1 MIEYDNFRKSLKNL
15 ESRNE
20 YRKNKTQYPDKDTEE
35 SVTES
40 VIQRFEICYD
50 CLWKVL
56 KHYLE
61 EIEGRVDVPS
71 SPRGVFRVAAE
82 AQVLDTSVEQ
92 WFKYINA
99 RIGTTHDYDGEKAQK
114 AIDIIDEF
122 INDSTKLYQ
131 KMTGAEWK

>member
-20 YRKNKTQYPDKDTEE
+20 YRKNNMQNFSRDMDE

-56 KHYLE
+56 KRYLE
-61 EIEGRVDVPS
+61 EVEGRADVPS
-71 SPRGVFRVAAE
+71 SPKGVFRVAAE
-82 AQVLDTSVEQ
+82 VQILNSSVEQ
-92 WFKYINA
+92 WFKYIDA
-99 RIGTTHDYDGEKAQK
+99 RIGTTHDYDGEKAQN
-114 AIDIIDEF
+114 AIKLIDGF
-122 INDSTKLYQ
+122 IDDTIKLYQ
-131 KMTGAEWK
+131 KMTGKSWE